1 MAQAQLD
8 KVAPKLKA
16 VEDLAEKYSDDVE
29 KVLPEAGVLE
39 SARAY
44 REKKAIPLFT
54 KIIKVLRG
62 LYRKYMDLVDRFN
75 DLTRKYQR
83 LQERYSTLDASFDRL
98 AGENDRL
105 KRVEADYNALCRGYG
120 ANKVAE
126 HVRAIRD
133 REVAEKGQRKMARSA
148 FHAEMR

>member
-1 MAQAQLD
+1 M
-8 KVAPKLKA
+8 
-16 VEDLAEKYSDDVE
+16 
-29 KVLPEAGVLE
+29 LE

-120 ANKVAE
+120 AEKVAE
-126 HVRAIRD
+126 QVSVIRQ
-133 REVAEKGQRKMARSA
+133 REDKRKHNHRLLRDSQEIGG
-148 FHAEMR
+148 F